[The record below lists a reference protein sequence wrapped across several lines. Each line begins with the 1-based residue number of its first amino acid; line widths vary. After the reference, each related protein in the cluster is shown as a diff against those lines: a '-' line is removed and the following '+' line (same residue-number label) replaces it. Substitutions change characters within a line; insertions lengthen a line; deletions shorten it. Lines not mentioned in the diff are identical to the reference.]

1 MSKRL
6 VIEPYWL
13 HCLLMDWAFASFP
26 KGGGLGYPSKCT
38 YLAERIPQ
46 QAASRE
52 PWQLSREDRD
62 EVALAIAE
70 LTPKHRLAITRAYK
84 VWTIPSMADAI
95 AAYGVTDRTWGNWAH
110 EAGRELARK
119 LERQS
124 KKVCTAA

>member
-6 VIEPYWL
+6 VIEPHWL
-13 HCLLMDWAFASFP
+13 HVLLMDWAFSSFP

-38 YLAERIPQ
+38 YLSERIPQ
-46 QAASRE
+46 QARSFE
-52 PWQLSREDRD
+52 PWELTRQDRD

-70 LTPKHRLAITRAYK
+70 LSPKHCLAITRAYK
-84 VWTIPSMADAI
+84 PWKSPGMAEAL

>member
-6 VIEPYWL
+6 VIEPHWL
-13 HCLLMDWAFASFP
+13 HVLLMDWAFSSFP

-38 YLAERIPQ
+38 YLSERIPQ
-46 QAASRE
+46 QARSFE
-52 PWQLSREDRD
+52 PWELTRQDRD

-70 LTPKHRLAITRAYK
+70 LSPKHCLAITRAYK
-84 VWTIPSMADAI
+84 PWKLPGMAEAL

-119 LERQS
+119 LEVRFQLIRE
-124 KKVCTAA
+124 TA